1 MARIQ
6 LVMPDADRAE
16 FQAQAHTEGMS
27 FSAWIRAAARRR
39 VDEMQKTEKFRSM
52 EDLQDFFRRIDAR
65 YGPDSEPEPDWE
77 DVKRAML
84 EDQLRDALK
93 S

>member
-1 MARIQ
+1 MARVQ

-16 FQAQAHTEGMS
+16 FLAQARREGMS
-27 FSAWIRAAARRR
+27 FSAWMRAAARQR
-39 VDEMQKTEKFRSM
+39 VEEKRKTHTYPTEEELER
-52 EDLQDFFRRIDAR
+52 FFAECDAES
-65 YGPDSEPEPDWE
+65 GPGPEPDWE

-84 EDQLRDALK
+84 DDQLRDAFK

>member
-6 LVMPDADRAE
+6 LVMPDADRAA
-16 FQAQAHTEGMS
+16 FLAQARREGMS
-27 FSAWIRAAARRR
+27 FSAWMRAAAQRR
-39 VDEMQKTEKFRSM
+39 VEEMQQGERFRSV
-52 EDLQDFFRRIDAR
+52 EELREFFREVDAMH
-65 YGPDSEPEPDWE
+65 GPNPGPEPDWE

-93 S
+93 T